1 MDYHRKRTVATI
13 VLIVALGLTFWGFR
27 RMQIEAFSGHISM
40 FTKTAFFSSVV
51 IGLIAAV
58 GRIYWKS
65 LENQDY
71 NGSKIA
77 MDTMG
82 ALGRQK
88 LEEKQKR
95 QNQR

>member
-1 MDYHRKRTVATI
+1 MDYHRKRSTATI
-13 VLIVALGLTFWGFR
+13 VLIIAFGLTFWGFR
-27 RMQIEAFSGHISM
+27 RMQIEAFSGHIST
-40 FTKTAFFSSVV
+40 FTKIVFFSSAV
-51 IGLIAAV
+51 IGVAAAV

-95 QNQR
+95 QDQR